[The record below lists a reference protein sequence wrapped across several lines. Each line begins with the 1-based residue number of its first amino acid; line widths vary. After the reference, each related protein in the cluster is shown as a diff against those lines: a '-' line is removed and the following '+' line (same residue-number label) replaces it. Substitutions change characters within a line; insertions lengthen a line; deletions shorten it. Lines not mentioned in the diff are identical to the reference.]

1 MNDARRTYE
10 ASNLRSFFDDQIHH
24 LQGLVGNL
32 SNQRKNAR
40 LQSNEEKQILENFID
55 TVNGKMRAV
64 KDYSEKLEQS
74 VCTLYQHIL
83 QVAAQIPQP
92 IDLNPD
98 TFRTDP
104 LVNSLFVNTDDIDRL
119 FETCPEV
126 SAYLRDNSQQQV
138 PVVYALLTACK
149 SEKSK
154 LGSGMV
160 GDMLVREI
168 SQQAVNF
175 SSHKLREPCAGVE
188 ELNSALKKYLFDS
201 IVTLVKQE
209 MSSRIAEQALN
220 PGDNSFESRV
230 KSLANPDVYLK
241 TLLELLANPANLLRI
256 EKTHYKLNKL
266 GIKIADDDS
275 QCANEFDIHELT
287 WSNNTRN
294 VILQI
299 AYTL

>member
-1 MNDARRTYE
+1 MNDGRRTNE
-10 ASNLRSFFDDQIHH
+10 ASDLRSFFDDQIHH

-32 SNQRKNAR
+32 SSHRQNAR
-40 LQSNEEKQILENFID
+40 LQSDEDKQMIDNFVD
-55 TVNGKMRAV
+55 AVNGKMRAV
-64 KDYSEKLEQS
+64 QDYSEKLEQS
-74 VCTLYQHIL
+74 VCAIYQHIL
-83 QVAAQIPQP
+83 QVAAEIPCP

-98 TFRTDP
+98 TFRTNP
-104 LVNSLFVNTDDIDRL
+104 IVNSLFVNTDDIKRL
-119 FETCPEV
+119 FETSPEV
-126 SAYLRDNSQQQV
+126 SVYLRVKSQQQV
-138 PVVYALLTACK
+138 PVIYALLTACK
-149 SEKSK
+149 SEKSI

-160 GDMLVREI
+160 GDIMVREI

-175 SSHKLREPCAGVE
+175 SSHKLRAPCADKE
-188 ELNSALKKYLFDS
+188 ELTAALKKYLFDRL
-201 IVTLVKQE
+201 VTLVKQE
-209 MSSRIAEQALN
+209 MTSRIAAQALN

-230 KSLANPDVYLK
+230 KSLANPDVYLN

-256 EKTHYKLNKL
+256 EKKHYKLNKL
-266 GIKIADDDS
+266 GIKIAGDDS

>member
-1 MNDARRTYE
+1 MNDARGTNE
-10 ASNLRSFFDDQIHH
+10 APKPRSFFDDKILH

-32 SNQRKNAR
+32 SSR
-40 LQSNEEKQILENFID
+40 LQNGRLKSDEDKQVIENFVD

-64 KDYSEKLEQS
+64 QGYSEKLEDS
-74 VCTLYQHIL
+74 VCAIYQHIL
-83 QVAAQIPQP
+83 QVAAEIPST

-98 TFRTDP
+98 SFRTDP
-104 LVNSLFVNTDDIDRL
+104 LVNSLFVNIDDIKRL
-119 FETCPEV
+119 FETNPEI
-126 SAYLRDNSQQQV
+126 STFLRVNLQQPV

-149 SEKSK
+149 SEKSM

-160 GDMLVREI
+160 GDMVVREI

-175 SSHKLREPCAGVE
+175 SLHKLRAPCVSRE
-188 ELNSALKKYLFDS
+188 ELDLALKQYLFDRL
-201 IVTLVKQE
+201 VTLVKQE
-209 MSSRIAEQALN
+209 MSSRIAAQALN
-220 PGDNSFESRV
+220 AGDNSFETRV
-230 KSLANPDVYLK
+230 KSLANPDVYLN
-241 TLLELLANPANLLRI
+241 TLLELLANPADLLQI

-294 VILQI
+294 VVLQI